1 MFELFTQG
9 PKATH
14 ALNGGLGI
22 GLALVRTIVELHGG
36 TVEGASDGPGPRQ
49 PLHAATAGRRWPTRR
64 RPAMAALPPPAAPA
78 RQPAVRAASWWPTTT
93 TTPPGRWR
101 SCWSWPGTARVRAAG
116 GERGAARWREQTGP
130 MSRCSTSACPT
141 WTAYEVARR
150 LRAAPATRDI
160 VLVALTG
167 WGSAS
172 DRARALEAGFD
183 ALLSKPADLQALLG
197 AIERA
202 TTARRLPTGE

>member
-1 MFELFTQG
+1 MRD
-9 PKATH
+9 
-14 ALNGGLGI
+14 I
-22 GLALVRTIVELHGG
+22 LV
-36 TVEGASDGPGPRQ
+36 ADDN
-49 PLHAATAGRRWPTRR
+49 AD
-64 RPAMAALPPPAAPA
+64 
-78 RQPAVRAASWWPTTT
+78 ASWALAQLLRRAGHRT
-93 TTPPGRWR
+93 R
-101 SCWSWPGTARVRAAG
+101 RAAG
-116 GERGAARWREQTGP
+116 GAEALERAFEQTPDVAVLDIGMP
-130 MSRCSTSACPT
+130 DIDGV
-141 WTAYEVARR
+141 EVARR

-167 WGSAS
+167 WSSAS

>member
-1 MFELFTQG
+1 
-9 PKATH
+9 
-14 ALNGGLGI
+14 
-22 GLALVRTIVELHGG
+22 
-36 TVEGASDGPGPRQ
+36 
-49 PLHAATAGRRWPTRR
+49 
-64 RPAMAALPPPAAPA
+64 MA
-78 RQPAVRAASWWPTTT
+78 
-93 TTPPGRWR
+93 
-101 SCWSWPGTARVRAAG
+101 
-116 GERGAARWREQTGP
+116 
-130 MSRCSTSACPT
+130 
-141 WTAYEVARR
+141 VARR

-167 WGSAS
+167 WSSAS